1 MEDYLDK
8 VLLQQYPLHIE
19 LAAKELELE
28 PILVAAL
35 VLGLAYLKQSYF
47 DIVVVNFEFVVE
59 ANLNFRY

>member
-8 VLLQQYPLHIE
+8 VLLLQCPLHIE
-19 LAAKELELE
+19 LAAKVLELE

-35 VLGLAYLKQSYF
+35 VLGLAYFEKSYF